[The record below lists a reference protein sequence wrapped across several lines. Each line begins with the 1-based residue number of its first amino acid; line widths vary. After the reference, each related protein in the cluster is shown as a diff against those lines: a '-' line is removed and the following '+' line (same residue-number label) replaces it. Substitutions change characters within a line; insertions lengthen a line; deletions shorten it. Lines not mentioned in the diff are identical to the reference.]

1 MIEYMDNF
9 NPKLTALALVLNV
22 EENLED
28 IFRKIASMSAH
39 QLRARR
45 CLILLS
51 SPQELKGEITDYLE
65 VFAHYD
71 ELSPLADQE
80 IIKLDQA
87 IADNVAATGKPL
99 LIKDITRSSFASAAP
114 YPKRANNNSF
124 IAAPIILNQQI
135 IGVINLSFP
144 LDKKHFE
151 PLDLEILQLF
161 AQQAAQSLQIFH
173 LQGMLKSRFVAM
185 AVTREI
191 AEIQSEHSIAVHPY
205 PPKLAKIVAKAFFK
219 ELTQAGFGTHQVIE
233 IANEVLNLLQKTLN
247 KHKNRLE
254 GKD

>member
-1 MIEYMDNF
+1 
-9 NPKLTALALVLNV
+9 V
-22 EENLED
+22 
-28 IFRKIASMSAH
+28 
-39 QLRARR
+39 
-45 CLILLS
+45 
-51 SPQELKGEITDYLE
+51 
-65 VFAHYD
+65 
-71 ELSPLADQE
+71 
-80 IIKLDQA
+80 
-87 IADNVAATGKPL
+87 ATGKPL
-99 LIKDITRSSFASAAP
+99 LIKDITRSSFASADR

-124 IAAPIILNQQI
+124 ISVPIILNQQV

-151 PLDLEILQLF
+151 LLDLEILQLF

-219 ELTQAGFGTHQVIE
+219 ELTQAGFGTHEVIE

-254 GKD
+254 AKD

>member
-1 MIEYMDNF
+1 M
-9 NPKLTALALVLNV
+9 
-22 EENLED
+22 
-28 IFRKIASMSAH
+28 
-39 QLRARR
+39 
-45 CLILLS
+45 
-51 SPQELKGEITDYLE
+51 
-65 VFAHYD
+65 
-71 ELSPLADQE
+71 ADQE
-80 IIKLDQA
+80 IIKLDQG
-87 IADNVAATGKPL
+87 IAGTVVATGKPL
-99 LIKDITRSSFASAAP
+99 LIKDITRSSFASADR

-124 IAAPIILNQQI
+124 ISVPIILNQQV

-219 ELTQAGFGTHQVIE
+219 ELTQAGFGTHEVIE

>member
-9 NPKLTALALVLNV
+9 NPKIATLALVLNV

-28 IFRKIASMSAH
+28 IFWKIASTSAH

-45 CLILLS
+45 CSIMLS
-51 SPQELKGEITDYLE
+51 SPEELKGEITDYLE

-71 ELSPLADQE
+71 DPSPLDAQE
-80 IIKLDQA
+80 IIKLDQV
-87 IADNVAATGKPL
+87 IADTVATTGKPL
-99 LIKDITRSSFASAAP
+99 LIKDITRSPFASAAR
-114 YPKRANNNSF
+114 YPKKSNSNSF
-124 IAAPIILNQQI
+124 ISAPIILNQQV

-219 ELTQAGFGTHQVIE
+219 ELTQAGFGTHEVIE

>member
-9 NPKLTALALVLNV
+9 NPKITALALVLNV

-87 IADNVAATGKPL
+87 
-99 LIKDITRSSFASAAP
+99 
-114 YPKRANNNSF
+114 NNNSF
-124 IAAPIILNQQI
+124 ISVPIILNQQI

>member
-1 MIEYMDNF
+1 MF
-9 NPKLTALALVLNV
+9 KLTDVAPLLTR
-22 EENLED
+22 EENLDEVLQ
-28 IFRKIASMSAH
+28 KIASLTAH
-39 QLRARR
+39 QLRGQR
-45 CLILLS
+45 CSIMLRS
-51 SPQELKGEITDYLE
+51 EQELKGEIREYLQ
-65 VFAHYD
+65 VFAHYGD
-71 ELSPLADQE
+71 MSAAAYQE
-80 IIKLDQA
+80 IIALNQG
-87 IADNVAATGKPL
+87 IAGTVATTGKPL
-99 LIKDITRSSFASAAP
+99 LIKDITHSSFAELAR
-114 YPKRANNNSF
+114 YPQRKNNSF
-124 IAAPIILNQQI
+124 MSAPIILNERV

-151 PLDLEILQLF
+151 SGDLETLQLF
-161 AQQAAQSLQIFH
+161 AQQAAQSVYILH

-191 AEIQSEHSIAVHPY
+191 AEIQAENAIAVHPY

-254 GKD
+254 GRD

>member
-9 NPKLTALALVLNV
+9 NPKITALALVLNV

-99 LIKDITRSSFASAAP
+99 LIKDITRSSFASAAS

-124 IAAPIILNQQI
+124 ISVPIILNQQI

-173 LQGMLKSRFVAM
+173 LSPN
-185 AVTREI
+185 
-191 AEIQSEHSIAVHPY
+191 IQSLFILIPR
-205 PPKLAKIVAKAFFK
+205 
-219 ELTQAGFGTHQVIE
+219 
-233 IANEVLNLLQKTLN
+233 N
-247 KHKNRLE
+247 
-254 GKD
+254 

>member
-1 MIEYMDNF
+1 MDNF
-9 NPKLTALALVLNV
+9 NPKITALALVLNV

-28 IFRKIASMSAH
+28 IFRKIASTSAQ
-39 QLRARR
+39 QLRAQH
-45 CLILLS
+45 CSIMLS

-71 ELSPLADQE
+71 GLSPLGDQE

-87 IADNVAATGKPL
+87 IAGTVATTGKPL
-99 LIKDITRSSFASAAP
+99 LIKDMTRSPLASAAG
-114 YPKRANNNSF
+114 YTKKSNNNSF

-191 AEIQSEHSIAVHPY
+191 AEIQCEHSIAVHPY

-219 ELTQAGFGTHQVIE
+219 ELTQAGFGTHEVIE